1 MSKIGGRPFAGLYQ
15 MVKRKREETLLDYY
29 ERELRRFDEAP
40 FLVGL
45 MTWLVGLSLVLH
57 YLRGD

>member
-1 MSKIGGRPFAGLYQ
+1 
-15 MVKRKREETLLDYY
+15 MVKRKREKTLLDHY
-29 ERELRRFDEAP
+29 EWELRRFDEAP
-40 FLVGL
+40 LLIGF

>member
-1 MSKIGGRPFAGLYQ
+1 

-29 ERELRRFDEAP
+29 EREMRRFDEVP

-45 MTWLVGLSLVLH
+45 MTWLVGLSLVLY
-57 YLRGD
+57 YLRED

>member
-1 MSKIGGRPFAGLYQ
+1 
-15 MVKRKREETLLDYY
+15 MVKRKREETLLDHY

-40 FLVGL
+40 LLIGL